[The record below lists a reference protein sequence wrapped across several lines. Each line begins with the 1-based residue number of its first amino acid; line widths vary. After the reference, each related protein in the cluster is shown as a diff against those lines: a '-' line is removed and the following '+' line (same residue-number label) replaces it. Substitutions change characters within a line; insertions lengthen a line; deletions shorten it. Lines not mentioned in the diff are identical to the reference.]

1 MRYVP
6 VKRYKIG
13 HYGMGTLWCLK
24 NRYGIFVLFNSVRI
38 ARTGLPDSPQEGRWI
53 SLEPGWKVTSSGGPA
68 ILVQH
73 GDSDGVLVSLLVRGR
88 RTRTR
93 QTMQKTEHCADLR
106 TQPVGQR
113 NIRPRRWRLAD
124 AFKEPRTPSTIR
136 P

>member
-1 MRYVP
+1 MGAGMGGGTMHYVP

-38 ARTGLPDSPQEGRWI
+38 ARSGLPGSPQEARWI
-53 SLEPGWKVTSSGGPA
+53 SLEPDWKVTPSGGPA
-68 ILVQH
+68 VLVQH

-93 QTMQKTEHCADLR
+93 QTMQKTEHCGDFR
-106 TQPVGQR
+106 TQPIGQGNR
-113 NIRPRRWRLAD
+113 SLQSAPNA
-124 AFKEPRTPSTIR
+124 
-136 P
+136 